1 MPDKLQSIRRKID
14 ALDARLVQLI
24 SARAKIAQQVGKIK
38 NGALVY
44 RPEREAQV
52 LRRVSALNRGPMP
65 SEGLRRVYSEI
76 MSACRALE
84 DMLAVA
90 YLGPQGTYSQ
100 EAAIRHFGG
109 SIETRSCTTIDD
121 VFKQVETGATGYG
134 VVPVENSTEGAI
146 GRTLDLLLTTPAKV
160 CGEIMLPVR
169 QCLMSKAKSRAQIKK
184 VYSHTQSLAQCQ
196 HWLSRHLPGAERIAV
211 VSNAEAAL
219 LAARDSK
226 SAAIASKTAAD
237 LYKLNLLA
245 RNIQD
250 ESCNTTRFLVLARE
264 EAAPSGRDKTSLILS
279 TRNVPGAIHDLLA
292 PLAKNAVSMT
302 RLESRPART
311 GLWEYVFYIDIE
323 GHAQD
328 ARVAAA
334 LDSIERKA
342 SFLKNLGSYP
352 SASASPSVTTAR

>member
-1 MPDKLQSIRRKID
+1 MSDTLQDIRRKID
-14 ALDARLVQLI
+14 ALDARLVKLI
-24 SARAKIAQQVGKIK
+24 SARAKIVQQVGKIK
-38 NGALVY
+38 NGVMVY
-44 RPEREAQV
+44 RPDREAQV
-52 LRRVSALNRGPMP
+52 LRRVSELNTGPMP
-65 SEGLRRVYSEI
+65 SVALRRIYTEI

-84 DMLAVA
+84 DMMAVA

-100 EAAIRHFGG
+100 EAAIGHFGG
-109 SIETRSCTTIDD
+109 SIETRTCTTIDD
-121 VFKQVETGATGYG
+121 VFKQVESGATGYG

-169 QCLMSKAKSRAQIKK
+169 QCLMSKSKSRAGIRK

-196 HWLSRHLPGAERIAV
+196 HWLARYLPDAERIAV

-219 LAARDSK
+219 LAARDAK
-226 SAAIASKTAAD
+226 SAAIASQTAAQ
-237 LYKLNLLA
+237 LYKLNVLA

-250 ESCNTTRFLVLARE
+250 EARNTTRFLVLARAD
-264 EAAPSGRDKTSLILS
+264 AAPSGRDKTSLILS
-279 TRNVPGAIHDLLA
+279 TRNVPGAIHDLLS
-292 PLAKNAVSMT
+292 PLSKNSVSMT

-323 GHAQD
+323 GHAD
-328 ARVAAA
+328 DERVARA
-334 LDSIERKA
+334 LAEIESRA

-352 SASASPSVTTAR
+352 SAAVAAAKSAR

>member
-1 MPDKLQSIRRKID
+1 MSESLQDIRRKID
-14 ALDARLVQLI
+14 ALDAKLVKLI

-52 LRRVSALNRGPMP
+52 LRRVSELNAGPMP
-65 SEGLRRVYSEI
+65 SAALRRIYSEI

-84 DMLAVA
+84 DQLAVA

-109 SIETRSCTTIDD
+109 SIDTRSCATIDD
-121 VFKQVETGATGYG
+121 VFKQVESGATGYG
-134 VVPVENSTEGAI
+134 VAPVENSTEGAI

-169 QCLMSKAKSRAQIKK
+169 QNLMSKAKDRAAIKK

-219 LAARDSK
+219 LASRDAK
-226 SAAIASKTAAD
+226 AGAIASKTAAE

-250 ESCNTTRFLVLARE
+250 ESSNTTRFLVLARE
-264 EAAPSGRDKTSLILS
+264 DAPPSGHDKTSLILS
-279 TRNVPGAIHDLLA
+279 TRNVPGAIHDLLS
-292 PLAKNAVSMT
+292 PLAKNGVSMT
-302 RLESRPART
+302 RLESRPAKT
-311 GLWEYVFYIDIE
+311 GLWEYVFYIDID
-323 GHAQD
+323 GHARD
-328 ARVAAA
+328 AKVAQA
-334 LDSIERKA
+334 LAEIERKA
-342 SFLKNLGSYP
+342 SFVKNLGSYP
-352 SASASPSVTTAR
+352 AAPTAATR

>member
-1 MPDKLQSIRRKID
+1 MSESLYDIRRKID
-14 ALDARLVQLI
+14 VLDARLVKLI

-38 NGALVY
+38 NGARVY

-52 LRRVSALNRGPMP
+52 LRRISALNQGPMP
-65 SEGLRRVYSEI
+65 SAGLRRIYAEI

-84 DMLAVA
+84 DMMAVA

-134 VVPVENSTEGAI
+134 VVPIENSTEGAI
-146 GRTLDLLLTTPAKV
+146 GRTLDLLLATPAKV

-169 QCLMSKAKSRAQIKK
+169 QCLMSKAKNPAHIKK

-196 HWLSRHLPGAERIAV
+196 HWLGRHLPGAERIAV

-219 LAARDSK
+219 LAARDPK
-226 SAAIASKTAAD
+226 SAAIAGKTAAE

-250 ESCNTTRFLVLARE
+250 ESRNTTRFLVLSRE
-264 EAAPSGRDKTSLILS
+264 DAAPSGRDKTSLILS

-292 PLAKNAVSMT
+292 PLAKNGVSMT

-311 GLWEYVFYIDIE
+311 GAWEYVFYIDIE
-323 GHAQD
+323 GHAHD
-328 ARVAAA
+328 ARVAQALAA
-334 LDSIERKA
+334 IGRKA
-342 SFLKNLGSYP
+342 SFVKNLGSYP
-352 SASASPSVTTAR
+352 SVPAR

>member
-1 MPDKLQSIRRKID
+1 MSDSLQDIRRKID
-14 ALDARLVQLI
+14 ALDARLVKLI

-38 NGALVY
+38 NGSPVY

-52 LRRVSALNRGPMP
+52 LRRISELNKGPMP
-65 SEGLRRVYSEI
+65 GAGLRRIYAEI

-84 DMLAVA
+84 DYMAVA
-90 YLGPQGTYSQ
+90 YLGPQGTFSQ

-109 SIETRSCTTIDD
+109 SIETRSCATIDE
-121 VFKQVETGATGYG
+121 VFKQVETGVTGYG

-169 QCLMSKAKSRAQIKK
+169 QCLMSKSKTRAGINK

-196 HWLSRHLPGAERIAV
+196 HWLARHLPGAERIAV

-219 LAARDSK
+219 LASRDSK
-226 SAAIASKTAAD
+226 AGAIASKTAAE
-237 LYKLNLLA
+237 LYKLNVLA

-250 ESCNTTRFLVLARE
+250 ESRNTTRFLVLSRE
-264 EAAPSGRDKTSLILS
+264 DSAPSGRDKTSLIVS
-279 TRNVPGAIHDLLA
+279 TRNVPGAVHDLLS
-292 PLAKNAVSMT
+292 PLAKNGVSMT

-323 GHAQD
+323 GHARNDKVVQ
-328 ARVAAA
+328 A
-334 LDSIERKA
+334 LAEVERKA
-342 SFLKNLGSYP
+342 SFVKNLGSYP
-352 SASASPSVTTAR
+352 SAAANAR

>member
-1 MPDKLQSIRRKID
+1 MGDTLQDIRRKID
-14 ALDARLVQLI
+14 ALDARLVKLI
-24 SARAKIAQQVGKIK
+24 SARAKIAQQVGRIK

-52 LRRVSALNRGPMP
+52 LRRVSELNTGPMP
-65 SEGLRRVYSEI
+65 SAALRRIYSEI

-84 DMLAVA
+84 DLLAVA

-109 SIETRSCTTIDD
+109 SIDTRSCATIDE
-121 VFKQVETGATGYG
+121 VFKQVESGATGYG

-169 QCLMSKAKSRAQIKK
+169 QCLMSKAKNRAAIKK

-196 HWLSRHLPGAERIAV
+196 HWLMRHLPGAEPIAV

-219 LAARDSK
+219 RASRDAK
-226 SAAIASKTAAD
+226 AGAIASKTAAD

-245 RNIQD
+245 RDIQD
-250 ESCNTTRFLVLARE
+250 ESSNTTRFLVLSRE
-264 EAAPSGRDKTSLILS
+264 AVAPSGHDKTSLILS
-279 TRNVPGAIHDLLA
+279 TRNLPGAIHDLLS
-292 PLAKNAVSMT
+292 PLAKNGVSMT
-302 RLESRPART
+302 RLESRPAKT
-311 GLWEYVFYIDIE
+311 GLWEYVFYIDID
-323 GHAQD
+323 GHVRDAKVAQ
-328 ARVAAA
+328 A
-334 LDSIERKA
+334 LAEIERKA

-352 SASASPSVTTAR
+352 AAPTAATR

>member
-1 MPDKLQSIRRKID
+1 MPDTLAEIRRKID
-14 ALDARLVQLI
+14 ALDARLVKLI
-24 SARAKIAQQVGKIK
+24 SARATIAQHVGKIK

-52 LRRVSALNRGPMP
+52 LRRVAELNKGPMP
-65 SEGLRRVYSEI
+65 AAGLRRIYIEI

-84 DMLAVA
+84 AMMAVA

-109 SIETRSCTTIDD
+109 SIEMRSCNTIDD
-121 VFKQVETGATGYG
+121 VFKQVETGAAGYG
-134 VVPVENSTEGAI
+134 VAPVENSTEGAI

-169 QCLMSKAKSRAQIKK
+169 QCLMSRAKTRASIKK

-196 HWLSRHLPGAERIAV
+196 HWLARNLPGAELIAV

-226 SAAIASKTAAD
+226 SAAIASKTAAE

-250 ESCNTTRFLVLARE
+250 ESRNTTRFLVLSRE
-264 EAAPSGRDKTSLILS
+264 DVAPTGHDKTSLILS
-279 TRNVPGAIHDLLA
+279 TRNVPGAIHDLLS
-292 PLAKNAVSMT
+292 PLAKNGVSMT
-302 RLESRPART
+302 RLESRPARPART

-323 GHAQD
+323 GHARD
-328 ARVAAA
+328 DRVARA
-334 LDSIERKA
+334 LTAIERKA
-342 SFLKNLGSYP
+342 SFVKNLGSYP
-352 SASASPSVTTAR
+352 SAAATFKQ

>member
-1 MPDKLQSIRRKID
+1 MSTKTDSLQDIRRKID
-14 ALDARLVQLI
+14 ALDARLVKLI
-24 SARAKIAQQVGKIK
+24 SARAKIAQQVGRIK
-38 NGALVY
+38 GGKMVY

-52 LRRVSALNRGPMP
+52 LRRVSALNQGPMP
-65 SEGLRRVYSEI
+65 SAGLRRIYSEI

-84 DMLAVA
+84 DGLAVA

-109 SIETRSCTTIDD
+109 SIDTRSCASIDE
-121 VFKQVETGATGYG
+121 VFKQVETGTTAYG

-169 QCLMSKAKSRAQIKK
+169 QCLMSRAKNFNKIHKI
-184 VYSHTQSLAQCQ
+184 YSHTQSLAQCQ
-196 HWLSRHLPGAERIAV
+196 HWLTRHLPGAERIAV

-219 LAARDSK
+219 LASRDAK
-226 SAAIASKTAAD
+226 AGAIASKTAAE

-250 ESCNTTRFLVLARE
+250 ESSNTTRFLVLARE
-264 EAAPSGRDKTSLILS
+264 DVAPSGHDKTSLILS

-292 PLAKNAVSMT
+292 PLAKNGVSMT
-302 RLESRPART
+302 RLESRPAKT
-311 GLWEYVFYIDIE
+311 GLWQYVFYIDID
-323 GHAQD
+323 GHARD
-328 ARVAAA
+328 ETVAQA
-334 LDSIERKA
+334 LAQIERKA
-342 SFLKNLGSYP
+342 SFVKNLGSYP
-352 SASASPSVTTAR
+352 AEPTR

>member
-1 MPDKLQSIRRKID
+1 MSDSLQDIRRKID
-14 ALDARLVQLI
+14 ALDARLVKLI

-52 LRRVSALNRGPMP
+52 LRRVSELNAGPMP
-65 SEGLRRVYSEI
+65 SAALRRIYTEI

-84 DMLAVA
+84 DQLAVA

-100 EAAIRHFGG
+100 EAALRHFGG
-109 SIETRSCTTIDD
+109 SIDTRSCATIDD

-134 VVPVENSTEGAI
+134 VAPVENSTEGAI

-169 QCLMSKAKSRAQIKK
+169 QCLMSKTKNRAAIKK

-196 HWLSRHLPGAERIAV
+196 HWLARNLPGAERIAV
-211 VSNAEAAL
+211 VSNAEAAR
-219 LAARDSK
+219 LASRDAK
-226 SAAIASKTAAD
+226 AGAIASKTAAE
-237 LYKLNLLA
+237 LYQLNLLA

-250 ESCNTTRFLVLARE
+250 ESSNTTRFLVLSRDDV
-264 EAAPSGRDKTSLILS
+264 APSGCDKTSLILS
-279 TRNVPGAIHDLLA
+279 TRNVPGAIHDLLS
-292 PLAKNAVSMT
+292 PLAKNGVSMT
-302 RLESRPART
+302 RLESRPAKT

-323 GHAQD
+323 GHARD
-328 ARVAAA
+328 VKVAQA
-334 LDSIERKA
+334 LAQIERKA

-352 SASASPSVTTAR
+352 AVSTAASR

>member
-1 MPDKLQSIRRKID
+1 MNRCRTSAAKY
-14 ALDARLVQLI
+14 ARLVKLI

-52 LRRVSALNRGPMP
+52 LRRVSELNAGPMP
-65 SEGLRRVYSEI
+65 SAALRRIYSEI

-84 DMLAVA
+84 DQLAVA

-109 SIETRSCTTIDD
+109 SIDTRSCATIDD
-121 VFKQVETGATGYG
+121 VFKQVESGATGYG
-134 VVPVENSTEGAI
+134 VAPVENSTEGAI

-169 QCLMSKAKSRAQIKK
+169 QNLMSKAKDRAAIKK

-219 LAARDSK
+219 LASRDAK
-226 SAAIASKTAAD
+226 AGAIASKTAAE

-250 ESCNTTRFLVLARE
+250 ESSNTTRFLVLARE
-264 EAAPSGRDKTSLILS
+264 DAPPSGHDKTSLILS
-279 TRNVPGAIHDLLA
+279 TRNVPGAIHDLLS
-292 PLAKNAVSMT
+292 PLAKNGVSMT
-302 RLESRPART
+302 RLESRPAKT
-311 GLWEYVFYIDIE
+311 GLWEYVFYIDID
-323 GHAQD
+323 GHARD
-328 ARVAAA
+328 AKVAQA
-334 LDSIERKA
+334 LAEIERKA
-342 SFLKNLGSYP
+342 SFVKNLGSYP
-352 SASASPSVTTAR
+352 AAPTAATR

>member
-1 MPDKLQSIRRKID
+1 MTDTLTDIRRKID
-14 ALDARLVQLI
+14 VLDARLVKLI
-24 SARAKIAQQVGKIK
+24 CARAKIAQQVGKIK
-38 NGALVY
+38 NGASAY

-52 LRRVSALNRGPMP
+52 LRRVCALNKGPMP
-65 SEGLRRVYSEI
+65 SAGLRRIYAEI

-84 DMLAVA
+84 DMIAVA

-121 VFKQVETGATGYG
+121 VFKQVEAGASGYG
-134 VVPVENSTEGAI
+134 VVPVENSSEGAI

-169 QCLMSKAKSRAQIKK
+169 QCLMSKAKDRATIRK

-196 HWLSRHLPGAERIAV
+196 HWLTRNLPGAERIAV

-219 LAARDSK
+219 LAARDAK
-226 SAAIASKTAAD
+226 SAAIASKTAAEI
-237 LYKLNLLA
+237 YKLNLLS

-250 ESCNTTRFLVLARE
+250 EARNTTRFLVLSRE
-264 EAAPSGRDKTSLILS
+264 AVAPSGRDKTSLILS
-279 TRNVPGAIHDLLA
+279 TRNVPGAIHDLLT
-292 PLAKNAVSMT
+292 PLAKNGVSMT
-302 RLESRPART
+302 RLESRPARGVHG

-323 GHAQD
+323 GHARD
-328 ARVAAA
+328 VSVAQA
-334 LDSIERKA
+334 LAEIERKA
-342 SFLKNLGSYP
+342 SFVKNLGSYP
-352 SASASPSVTTAR
+352 MA